1 MECLE
6 AVLKSSF
13 RKDMSL
19 KLSPQAF
26 PEDLNMQNVTACDD
40 FFVDDLL
47 DFSLLENE
55 EPDQHKHNHHSTSVS
70 PHNSNHDS
78 YNCNPSFNDNFNTE
92 LTLPAEEV
100 ADLEWVSHF
109 IEDSF
114 SKYSLSFP
122 ATVSQSLAEKPP
134 EPGNAGFTFKTLV
147 PAKPRSKRTRT
158 GVRVWPL
165 RSPSS
170 FTDTSSPSS
179 PLLICAAASKDHHPE
194 DKRAKK
200 RAAPDGGAARRCSHC
215 GVQKTPQWR
224 TGPLGAKTLC
234 NACGVRYKSGRLLPE
249 YRPACSPTFSS
260 ELHSNH
266 HRKVLEMRQKKEAE
280 PGPDTGSP
288 PSVPGF

>member
-92 LTLPAEEV
+92 LTLPVLLPYPFRV
-100 ADLEWVSHF
+100 ANFFVPFFTKVVIFTGGGSCGLGMG
-109 IEDSF
+109 ISF
-114 SKYSLSFP
+114 HRRFFLQIFSFFP
-122 ATVSQSLAEKPP
+122 RNRLAE
-134 EPGNAGFTFKTLV
+134 
-147 PAKPRSKRTRT
+147 PR
-158 GVRVWPL
+158 
-165 RSPSS
+165 
-170 FTDTSSPSS
+170 
-179 PLLICAAASKDHHPE
+179 
-194 DKRAKK
+194 
-200 RAAPDGGAARRCSHC
+200 
-215 GVQKTPQWR
+215 
-224 TGPLGAKTLC
+224 
-234 NACGVRYKSGRLLPE
+234 
-249 YRPACSPTFSS
+249 
-260 ELHSNH
+260 
-266 HRKVLEMRQKKEAE
+266 
-280 PGPDTGSP
+280 
-288 PSVPGF
+288 